1 MKKNASSKIL
11 LSLGVATLL
20 YSSAFAQEINLTES
34 SDVGNYFEEN
44 GKDINLKNP
53 DKYKGQDLNI
63 KMGVWDLP
71 NDDYDSADYRLNI
84 DIGKNNT
91 LSFTHNNGQN
101 PAYVTNLN
109 ATAKEV
115 KTTDIVLQAFAP
127 SVINGDLTM
136 TSSGGEAITEDEK
149 KGSGIILYNGAVE
162 GKSANGSLTING
174 NFTADKT
181 LFATYG
187 NFVKVNGTANL
198 KNSNFGLMKRS
209 YTDLEANNV
218 VMVQAKDF
226 NENILKANNNAG
238 ALLLKFASDY
248 ISTDVQGKDPLE
260 AGTIID
266 ISDEDKYGDGEKG
279 LVDYKLSVQNCGG
292 NKCLVDYKLSVQNC
306 GGNKCLVINGGA
318 TAAAKDKL
326 VQLQVDID
334 AIDKLLKNE
343 FDFSQDEEWTKAK
356 EALEKQKTELEQLKQ
371 EAEKN
376 GGKIDDE
383 KYIDLVNKNSN
394 LNLSAND
401 KASILALRSITEQL
415 GSIGADLASREG
427 VKLALDIKKDT
438 DNTGKS
444 VSNLNSASSAVN
456 TTMNISNDV
465 SIGSRVA
472 MLNNPFGTYAS
483 KMNGLKFAAL
493 DSDMRPSYVNEYTN
507 SVWANAFGGA
517 NIIDGDSGA
526 MYGATIGVDK
536 QANDDVLW
544 GTYFTYANAKIKDN
558 NLEQKSDNFQ
568 LGMYSTINVAP
579 QWELNLKAYAQ
590 VSPTKQ
596 DNVQTDGAYNSDY
609 TSKFLGLSANA
620 GRVFDFSDN
629 TLFIK
634 PFAGVNYYFSY
645 TPSHTENGAIA
656 KDIDSMKNN
665 SVSVEVGAEFRKYMN
680 ENSYIFVTPKIEQF
694 VINSGDDYTANL
706 AVNNAFFTSIEA
718 NNKKKTYGQ
727 IIVGG
732 NVDFTNQLSMN
743 LGFGAKQILAGKVD
757 NKNETYLS
765 GQVGLK
771 YKF

>member
-20 YSSAFAQEINLTES
+20 YSGAFAAEITFN
-34 SDVGNYFEEN
+34 SDSDLNTHF
-44 GKDINLKNP
+44 DINEKDNVATFKNEN
-53 DKYKGQDLNI
+53 YKNQDLTFKINT
-63 KMGVWDLP
+63 LAF
-71 NDDYDSADYRLNI
+71 DDAPEDAKINI
-84 DIGKNNT
+84 DLGNNSLT
-91 LSFTHNNGQN
+91 LENTRNSGGE
-101 PAYVTNLN
+101 
-109 ATAKEV
+109 TAALVRNFNVDAKDF
-115 KTTDIVLQAFAP
+115 KTTDIGLSYFNAGI
-127 SVINGDLTM
+127 INANFTM
-136 TSSGGEAITEDEK
+136 V
-149 KGSGIILYNGAVE
+149 GSGEDFDLDNIDKNKASSLLIFNGSRENTNDTV
-162 GKSANGSLTING
+162 NGSLTVNG
-174 NFTADKT
+174 DFS
-181 LFATYG
+181 AT
-187 NFVKVNGTANL
+187 NSAIVSMKSDTFKVNGTATIEKSGLGFLSQSYSNL
-198 KNSNFGLMKRS
+198 DVNDFIALR
-209 YTDLEANNV
+209 
-218 VMVQAKDF
+218 AKDIKTDKL
-226 NENILKANNNAG
+226 NDETNAG
-238 ALLLKFASDY
+238 ALILKSASSYIDESLLNDDDYVASL
-248 ISTDVQGKDPLE
+248 DVT
-260 AGTIID
+260 A
-266 ISDEDKYGDGEKG
+266 EDNKYGGVF
-279 LVDYKLSVQNCGG
+279 VDYKLSLKNCGG
-292 NKCLVDYKLSVQNC
+292 D
-306 GGNKCLVINGGA
+306 KCLVINGGA
-318 TAAAKDKL
+318 TAAAKKL
-326 VQLQVDID
+326 TNQIAVDLEAITRIID
-334 AIDKLLKNE
+334 GLDNE
-343 FDFSQDEEWTKAK
+343 QAK
-356 EALEKQKTELEQLKQ
+356 EALQEQKTELEQLKQ

-526 MYGATIGVDK
+526 MYGATVGVDK

-568 LGMYSTINVAP
+568 LGMYSTINIAP

-596 DNVQTDGAYNSDY
+596 DNVQIDGAYNSDY

-620 GRVFDFSDN
+620 GRVFDLSDN

-680 ENSYIFVTPKIEQF
+680 ENSYIFATPKIEQF

-706 AVNNAFFTSIEA
+706 AVNNAFFTSVEA

>member
-20 YSSAFAQEINLTES
+20 YSSAFAQEINLTQS

-91 LSFTHNNGQN
+91 LSFTHNNDQN
-101 PAYVTNLN
+101 PVYVTNLN

-127 SVINGDLTM
+127 SVINGNLTM
-136 TSSGGEAITEDEK
+136 TSSGAGAITEDEQ
-149 KGSGIILYNGAVE
+149 KGSGIILYNGVE

-198 KNSNFGLMKRS
+198 TNSNFGLMKRS

-238 ALLLKFASDY
+238 ALLLKFAGDY

-260 AGTIID
+260 AATIID

-279 LVDYKLSVQNCGG
+279 
-292 NKCLVDYKLSVQNC
+292 LVDYKLSVQNC

-334 AIDKLLKNE
+334 TIDKLLKNE
-343 FDFSQDEEWTKAK
+343 FDSSQGEEWEQAK
-356 EALEKQKTELEQLKQ
+356 ETLKKQQAEIQTMLE
-371 EAEKN
+371 EAKKN

-383 KYIDLVNKNSN
+383 KYIDLVNKNLN

-526 MYGATIGVDK
+526 MYGATVGVDK

-544 GTYFTYANAKIKDN
+544 GAYFTYANAKIKDN

-596 DNVQTDGAYNSDY
+596 DNVQIDGAYNSDY

-706 AVNNAFFTSIEA
+706 AVNNAFFTSVEA

>member
-20 YSSAFAQEINLTES
+20 YSGAFAQEIDLTQS
-34 SDVGNYFEEN
+34 SDIGKYFEEN

-53 DKYKGQDLNI
+53 DQYKGQDLSI

-71 NDDYDSADYRLNI
+71 NDDYDSADYRFNI

-91 LSFTHNNGQN
+91 LSFTHNNKGE

-136 TSSGGEAITEDEK
+136 TSSGAGVITEDEK
-149 KGSGIILYNGAVE
+149 KGSGIILYNGAGE
-162 GKSANGSLTING
+162 TQSANGSLTING
-174 NFTADKT
+174 NFTVDKT

-198 KNSNFGLMKRS
+198 TNSNFGLIKRS

-226 NENILKANNNAG
+226 NKDILEEKSNNNAG
-238 ALLLKFASDY
+238 ALLVKFLNDY
-248 ISTDVQGKDPLE
+248 VSTDLHGKDVIE
-260 AGTIID
+260 TGAVID
-266 ISDEDKYGDGEKG
+266 ISDEDEYGDGKKG

-292 NKCLVDYKLSVQNC
+292 NKCLVV
-306 GGNKCLVINGGA
+306 NGGA

-326 VQLQVDID
+326 TQLKVDIN

-343 FDFSQDEEWTKAK
+343 FDSSQDEEWKQAK
-356 EALEKQKTELEQLKQ
+356 EALEKQKTELEKLQQ
-371 EAEKN
+371 EAMQN

-383 KYIDLVNKNSN
+383 KYIDLVNKNLN

-544 GTYFTYANAKIKDN
+544 GAYFTYANAKIKDN

-568 LGMYSTINVAP
+568 LGMYSTINIAP
-579 QWELNLKAYAQ
+579 QWELNVKAYAQ

-634 PFAGVNYYFSY
+634 PFAGINYYFSY

-694 VINSGDDYTANL
+694 VINGGDDYTANL
-706 AVNNAFFTSIEA
+706 AVNNAFFTSVEA

-743 LGFGAKQILAGKVD
+743 LGFGAKQILAGRVD
-757 NKNETYLS
+757 SKNETYLS

>member
-20 YSSAFAQEINLTES
+20 YSSAFAQEINLTQS

-53 DKYKGQDLNI
+53 DKYKGQDLSI

-91 LSFTHNNGQN
+91 LSFTHNNDQN
-101 PAYVTNLN
+101 PVYVTNLN

-127 SVINGDLTM
+127 SVINGNLTM
-136 TSSGGEAITEDEK
+136 TSSGGGAITEDEK
-149 KGSGIILYNGAVE
+149 KGSGIILYNGNGAVE

-174 NFTADKT
+174 NFAADKT
-181 LFATYG
+181 LFAAYG

-198 KNSNFGLMKRS
+198 TNSNFGLMKRS

-218 VMVQAKDF
+218 VIVQAKDF

-238 ALLLKFASDY
+238 ALLLKFAGDY

-292 NKCLVDYKLSVQNC
+292 NKCLV
-306 GGNKCLVINGGA
+306 INGGA

-334 AIDKLLKNE
+334 TIDKLLKNE
-343 FDFSQDEEWTKAK
+343 FDSDQDEEWAKAK
-356 EALEKQKTELEQLKQ
+356 ETLKKQQAELQTMLE
-371 EAEKN
+371 EAKKN

-526 MYGATIGVDK
+526 MYGATVGVDK

-544 GTYFTYANAKIKDN
+544 GAYFTYANAKIKDN

-596 DNVQTDGAYNSDY
+596 DNVQIDGAYNSDY

-706 AVNNAFFTSIEA
+706 AVNNAFFTSVEA

>member
-20 YSSAFAQEINLTES
+20 YSSAFAQEINLTQS
-34 SDVGNYFEEN
+34 SDVGKYFEEN

-91 LSFTHNNGQN
+91 LSFTHNNDQN
-101 PAYVTNLN
+101 PVYVTNLN

-115 KTTDIVLQAFAP
+115 KTTDIVLQASAP
-127 SVINGDLTM
+127 SVINGNLTM
-136 TSSGGEAITEDEK
+136 TSSGAGTITEDEK
-149 KGSGIILYNGAVE
+149 KGSGIILYNGNGAVE

-181 LFATYG
+181 LFAAYG

-198 KNSNFGLMKRS
+198 TNSNFGLMKRS

-218 VMVQAKDF
+218 VIVQAKDF

-238 ALLLKFASDY
+238 ALLLKFAGDY

-292 NKCLVDYKLSVQNC
+292 NKCLV
-306 GGNKCLVINGGA
+306 INGGA

-334 AIDKLLKNE
+334 TIDKLLKNE
-343 FDFSQDEEWTKAK
+343 FDSSQGEEWEQAK
-356 EALEKQKTELEQLKQ
+356 ETLKKQQAEIQTMLE
-371 EAEKN
+371 EAKKN

-526 MYGATIGVDK
+526 MYGATVGVDK

-568 LGMYSTINVAP
+568 LGMYSTINIAP

-596 DNVQTDGAYNSDY
+596 DNVQIDGAYNSDY

-620 GRVFDFSDN
+620 GRVFDLSDN

-706 AVNNAFFTSIEA
+706 AVNNAFFTSVEA

>member
-20 YSSAFAQEINLTES
+20 YSSAFAQEINLTQS

-91 LSFTHNNGQN
+91 LSFTHNNDQN
-101 PAYVTNLN
+101 PVYVTNLN

-115 KTTDIVLQAFAP
+115 KTTDIVLQASAP
-127 SVINGDLTM
+127 SVINGNLTM
-136 TSSGGEAITEDEK
+136 TSSGGGAITEDEK
-149 KGSGIILYNGAVE
+149 KGSGIILYNGNGAVE

-174 NFTADKT
+174 NFAADKT
-181 LFATYG
+181 LFAAYG

-198 KNSNFGLMKRS
+198 TNSNFGLMKRS

-218 VMVQAKDF
+218 VIVQAKDF

-238 ALLLKFASDY
+238 ALLLKFAGDY

-260 AGTIID
+260 AVTIID

-279 LVDYKLSVQNCGG
+279 
-292 NKCLVDYKLSVQNC
+292 LVDYKLSVQNC

-334 AIDKLLKNE
+334 TIDKLLKNE
-343 FDFSQDEEWTKAK
+343 FDSSQGEEWEQAK
-356 EALEKQKTELEQLKQ
+356 EALKKQQAEIQTMLE
-371 EAEKN
+371 EAKKN

-383 KYIDLVNKNSN
+383 KYIDLVNKNLN

-526 MYGATIGVDK
+526 MYGATVGVDK

-544 GTYFTYANAKIKDN
+544 GAYFTYANAKIKDN

-596 DNVQTDGAYNSDY
+596 DNVQIDGAYNSDY

-706 AVNNAFFTSIEA
+706 AVNNAFFTSVEA

>member
-20 YSSAFAQEINLTES
+20 YSGAFAAEITFN
-34 SDVGNYFEEN
+34 SDSDLNTHF
-44 GKDINLKNP
+44 DINEKDNVATFKNEN
-53 DKYKGQDLNI
+53 YKNQDLTFKINT
-63 KMGVWDLP
+63 LAF
-71 NDDYDSADYRLNI
+71 DDAPEDAKINI
-84 DIGKNNT
+84 DLGNNSLT
-91 LSFTHNNGQN
+91 LENTRNSSGE
-101 PAYVTNLN
+101 
-109 ATAKEV
+109 TAALVRNFNVDAKDF
-115 KTTDIVLQAFAP
+115 KTTDIGLSYFNAGI
-127 SVINGDLTM
+127 INANFTMVGGEDFDLDNIDKNK
-136 TSSGGEAITEDEK
+136 TSSLLIFN
-149 KGSGIILYNGAVE
+149 GSRENTNDTV
-162 GKSANGSLTING
+162 NGSLTVNG
-174 NFTADKT
+174 DFS
-181 LFATYG
+181 AT
-187 NFVKVNGTANL
+187 NSAIVSMKSDTFKVNGTATLKEADLGFLSQSYSNL
-198 KNSNFGLMKRS
+198 DVNDFIALR
-209 YTDLEANNV
+209 
-218 VMVQAKDF
+218 AKDIKTDKL
-226 NENILKANNNAG
+226 NDETNAG
-238 ALLLKFASDY
+238 ALILKSASSYIDESLLNGDDSIASL
-248 ISTDVQGKDPLE
+248 DVT
-260 AGTIID
+260 A
-266 ISDEDKYGDGEKG
+266 EDNKYGGVF
-279 LVDYKLSVQNCGG
+279 VDYKLSLKNCGG
-292 NKCLVDYKLSVQNC
+292 D
-306 GGNKCLVINGGA
+306 KCLVINGGA
-318 TAAAKDKL
+318 TAAAKKL
-326 VQLQVDID
+326 TNQIAVDLEAITRIID
-334 AIDKLLKNE
+334 GLDNE
-343 FDFSQDEEWTKAK
+343 QAK
-356 EALEKQKTELEQLKQ
+356 EALEKQKTELEQLKKEAQ
-371 EAEKN
+371 EN

-383 KYIDLVNKNSN
+383 KYVDLVNKNSN

-427 VKLALDIKKDT
+427 VKLALQIKKDT

-526 MYGATIGVDK
+526 MHGATIGVDK

-544 GTYFTYANAKIKDN
+544 GAYFTYANAKIKDN

-596 DNVQTDGAYNSDY
+596 DNVQIDGAYNSDY

-665 SVSVEVGAEFRKYMN
+665 SVSIEVGAEFRKYMN

-706 AVNNAFFTSIEA
+706 AVNNAFFTSVEA

>member
-20 YSSAFAQEINLTES
+20 YSGAFAAEITFN
-34 SDVGNYFEEN
+34 SDSDLNTHF
-44 GKDINLKNP
+44 DINEKDNVATFKNEN
-53 DKYKGQDLNI
+53 YKNQDLTFKINTLAFEDAHEDAKI
-63 KMGVWDLP
+63 
-71 NDDYDSADYRLNI
+71 NI
-84 DIGKNNT
+84 DLGNNSLT
-91 LSFTHNNGQN
+91 LENTRNSGGE
-101 PAYVTNLN
+101 
-109 ATAKEV
+109 TAALVRNFNVDAKDF
-115 KTTDIVLQAFAP
+115 KTTDIGLSYFNAGI
-127 SVINGDLTM
+127 INANFTM
-136 TSSGGEAITEDEK
+136 V
-149 KGSGIILYNGAVE
+149 GSGEDFDLDNIDKNKASSLLIFNGSRENTNDTV
-162 GKSANGSLTING
+162 NGSLTVNG
-174 NFTADKT
+174 DFS
-181 LFATYG
+181 AT
-187 NFVKVNGTANL
+187 NSAIASMKSDTFKVNGTATIEKSGLGFLSQSYSNL
-198 KNSNFGLMKRS
+198 
-209 YTDLEANNV
+209 DANDFIV
-218 VMVQAKDF
+218 LRAKDIKTDKL
-226 NENILKANNNAG
+226 NDETNAG
-238 ALLLKFASDY
+238 ALILKSASSYIDESLLNDDDYVASL
-248 ISTDVQGKDPLE
+248 DVT
-260 AGTIID
+260 A
-266 ISDEDKYGDGEKG
+266 EDNKYGGVF
-279 LVDYKLSVQNCGG
+279 VDYKLSLKNCGG
-292 NKCLVDYKLSVQNC
+292 D
-306 GGNKCLVINGGA
+306 KCLVINGGA
-318 TAAAKDKL
+318 TAAAKKL
-326 VQLQVDID
+326 TNQIAVDLEAITRIID
-334 AIDKLLKNE
+334 DLDNE
-343 FDFSQDEEWTKAK
+343 QAK
-356 EALEKQKTELEQLKQ
+356 ETLKKQQAELQTMLE
-371 EAEKN
+371 EAKKN

-383 KYIDLVNKNSN
+383 KYIDLVNKNLN

-444 VSNLNSASSAVN
+444 VSNLNSASSVVN

-526 MYGATIGVDK
+526 MYGATVGVDK

-568 LGMYSTINVAP
+568 LGMYSTINIAP

-596 DNVQTDGAYNSDY
+596 DNVQIDGAYNSDY

-656 KDIDSMKNN
+656 KDIDSIKNN

-706 AVNNAFFTSIEA
+706 AVNNAFFTSVEA

>member
-20 YSSAFAQEINLTES
+20 YSSAFAQEINLTQS

-91 LSFTHNNGQN
+91 LSFTHNNDQN
-101 PAYVTNLN
+101 PVYVTNLN

-127 SVINGDLTM
+127 SVINGNLTM
-136 TSSGGEAITEDEK
+136 TSSGGGAITEDEK
-149 KGSGIILYNGAVE
+149 KGSGIILYNGNGAVE

-174 NFTADKT
+174 NFAADKT
-181 LFATYG
+181 LFAAYG

-198 KNSNFGLMKRS
+198 TNSNFGLMKRS

-218 VMVQAKDF
+218 VIVQAKDF

-238 ALLLKFASDY
+238 ALLLKFAGDY

-292 NKCLVDYKLSVQNC
+292 NKCLV
-306 GGNKCLVINGGA
+306 INGGA

-326 VQLQVDID
+326 TQLQVDID
-334 AIDKLLKNE
+334 TIDKLLKNE
-343 FDFSQDEEWTKAK
+343 FDSSQGEEWEQAK
-356 EALEKQKTELEQLKQ
+356 ETLKKQQAEIQTMLE
-371 EAEKN
+371 EAKKN

-383 KYIDLVNKNSN
+383 KYIDLVNKNLN

-526 MYGATIGVDK
+526 MYGATVGVDK

-544 GTYFTYANAKIKDN
+544 GAYFTYANAKIKDN

-568 LGMYSTINVAP
+568 LGMYSTINIAP

-596 DNVQTDGAYNSDY
+596 DNVQIDGAYNSDY

-706 AVNNAFFTSIEA
+706 AVNNAFFTSVEA

>member
-20 YSSAFAQEINLTES
+20 YSSAFAQEINLTQS

-91 LSFTHNNGQN
+91 LSFTHNNDQN
-101 PAYVTNLN
+101 PVYVTNLN

-115 KTTDIVLQAFAP
+115 KTTDIVLQASAP
-127 SVINGDLTM
+127 SVINGNLTM
-136 TSSGGEAITEDEK
+136 TSSGGGAITEDEK
-149 KGSGIILYNGAVE
+149 KGSGIILYNGNGAVE

-174 NFTADKT
+174 NFAADKT
-181 LFATYG
+181 LFAAYG

-198 KNSNFGLMKRS
+198 TNSNFGLMKRS

-218 VMVQAKDF
+218 VIVQAKDF

-238 ALLLKFASDY
+238 ALLLKFAGDY

-292 NKCLVDYKLSVQNC
+292 NKCLV
-306 GGNKCLVINGGA
+306 INGGA

-334 AIDKLLKNE
+334 TIDKLLKNE
-343 FDFSQDEEWTKAK
+343 FDSNQGEEWEQAK
-356 EALEKQKTELEQLKQ
+356 ETLKKQQAKIQTMLE
-371 EAEKN
+371 EAKKN

-383 KYIDLVNKNSN
+383 KYIDLVNKNLN

-526 MYGATIGVDK
+526 MYGATVGVDK

-544 GTYFTYANAKIKDN
+544 GAYFTYANAKIKDN

-596 DNVQTDGAYNSDY
+596 DNVQIDGAYNSDY

-706 AVNNAFFTSIEA
+706 AVNNAFFTSVEA

>member
-20 YSSAFAQEINLTES
+20 YSSAFAQEINLTQS

-71 NDDYDSADYRLNI
+71 DDYDSDDYRLNI

-101 PAYVTNLN
+101 PVYVTNLN

-127 SVINGDLTM
+127 SVINGNLTM
-136 TSSGGEAITEDEK
+136 TSSGAETITEDEK
-149 KGSGIILYNGAVE
+149 KGSGIILYNGNGAVE

-181 LFATYG
+181 LFAAYG

-198 KNSNFGLMKRS
+198 TNSNFGLMKHS

-218 VMVQAKDF
+218 VIVQAKDF

-238 ALLLKFASDY
+238 ALLLKFAGDY

-260 AGTIID
+260 AATIID

-292 NKCLVDYKLSVQNC
+292 NKCLV
-306 GGNKCLVINGGA
+306 INGGA
-318 TAAAKDKL
+318 TAAAKNKL

-334 AIDKLLKNE
+334 AIDKLLKSE
-343 FDFSQDEEWTKAK
+343 FDSSQDEEWKQAK
-356 EALEKQKTELEQLKQ
+356 EALEKQKTEIQTMLE

-383 KYIDLVNKNSN
+383 KYIDLVNKNLN

-526 MYGATIGVDK
+526 MYGATVGVDK

-544 GTYFTYANAKIKDN
+544 GAYFTYANAKIKDN

-596 DNVQTDGAYNSDY
+596 DNVQIDGAYNSDY

-706 AVNNAFFTSIEA
+706 AVNNAFFTSVEA

>member
-20 YSSAFAQEINLTES
+20 YSSAFAQEINLTQS

-84 DIGKNNT
+84 DIGKDNT

-101 PAYVTNLN
+101 PVYVTNLN

-115 KTTDIVLQAFAP
+115 KTTDIVLQASAP
-127 SVINGDLTM
+127 SVINGNLTM
-136 TSSGGEAITEDEK
+136 TSSGGGAITEDEK
-149 KGSGIILYNGAVE
+149 KGSGIILYNGNGAVE

-181 LFATYG
+181 LFAAYG

-198 KNSNFGLMKRS
+198 TNSNFGLMKRS

-218 VMVQAKDF
+218 VIVQAKDF

-238 ALLLKFASDY
+238 ALLLKFAGDY

-260 AGTIID
+260 AITIID

-292 NKCLVDYKLSVQNC
+292 NKCLVV
-306 GGNKCLVINGGA
+306 NGGA

-334 AIDKLLKNE
+334 TIDKLLKNE
-343 FDFSQDEEWTKAK
+343 FDSNQGEEWEQAK
-356 EALEKQKTELEQLKQ
+356 ETLKKQQAELQTMLE
-371 EAEKN
+371 EAKKN

-383 KYIDLVNKNSN
+383 KYIDLVNKNLN

-526 MYGATIGVDK
+526 MYGATVGVDK

-544 GTYFTYANAKIKDN
+544 GAYFTYANAKIKDN

-596 DNVQTDGAYNSDY
+596 DNVQIDGAYNSDY

-706 AVNNAFFTSIEA
+706 AVNNAFFTSVEA

>member
-20 YSSAFAQEINLTES
+20 YSSAFAQEINLTQS
-34 SDVGNYFEEN
+34 SDIGNYFEEN

-101 PAYVTNLN
+101 PVYVTNLN

-115 KTTDIVLQAFAP
+115 KTTDIVLQASAP
-127 SVINGDLTM
+127 SVINGNLTM
-136 TSSGGEAITEDEK
+136 TSSGAETITEDEK
-149 KGSGIILYNGAVE
+149 KGSGIILYNGNGAVE

-181 LFATYG
+181 LFAAYG

-198 KNSNFGLMKRS
+198 TNSNFGLMKRS

-218 VMVQAKDF
+218 VIVQAKDF

-238 ALLLKFASDY
+238 ALLLKFAGDY

-260 AGTIID
+260 AVTIID

-279 LVDYKLSVQNCGG
+279 
-292 NKCLVDYKLSVQNC
+292 LVDYKLSVQNC

-334 AIDKLLKNE
+334 TIDKLLKNE
-343 FDFSQDEEWTKAK
+343 FDSSQGEEWEQAK
-356 EALEKQKTELEQLKQ
+356 ETLKKQQAEIQTMLE
-371 EAEKN
+371 EAKKN

-383 KYIDLVNKNSN
+383 KYIDLVNKNLN

-526 MYGATIGVDK
+526 MYGATVGVDK

-544 GTYFTYANAKIKDN
+544 GAYFTYANAKIKDN

-596 DNVQTDGAYNSDY
+596 DNVQIDGAYNSDY

-706 AVNNAFFTSIEA
+706 AVNNAFFTSVEA

>member
-20 YSSAFAQEINLTES
+20 YSGAFAQEIDLTQS
-34 SDVGNYFEEN
+34 SDIGKYFKEN

-53 DKYKGQDLNI
+53 DGYKGKDLSI
-63 KMGVWDLP
+63 KMGIGDLP
-71 NDDYDSADYRLNI
+71 SDGYDSADYQLNI

-91 LSFTHNNGQN
+91 LSFTHNNNQE

-136 TSSGGEAITEDEK
+136 TSSGAGAITEDEK
-149 KGSGIILYNGAVE
+149 KGSGIILYNGAGE
-162 GKSANGSLTING
+162 TQSANGSLTING

-198 KNSNFGLMKRS
+198 TNSNFGLIKRS

-226 NENILKANNNAG
+226 NKDILEEKSNNNAG
-238 ALLLKFASDY
+238 ALLVKFLNDY
-248 ISTDVQGKDPLE
+248 VSTDLHGKDVIE
-260 AGTIID
+260 TGAVID
-266 ISDEDKYGDGEKG
+266 ISDEDEYGDGKKG

-292 NKCLVDYKLSVQNC
+292 NKCLVV
-306 GGNKCLVINGGA
+306 NGGA

-326 VQLQVDID
+326 TQLKVDIN
-334 AIDKLLKNE
+334 AIDKLLKND
-343 FDFSQDEEWTKAK
+343 FDSDQDEEWAKVK
-356 EALEKQKTELEQLKQ
+356 EALQEQKTELEKLQQ
-371 EAEKN
+371 EAMQN

-383 KYIDLVNKNSN
+383 KYIDLVNKNLN

-536 QANDDVLW
+536 QANDNVLW
-544 GTYFTYANAKIKDN
+544 GAYFTYANAKIKDN

-568 LGMYSTINVAP
+568 LGMYSTINIAP

>member
-20 YSSAFAQEINLTES
+20 YSSAFAQEQNINLTES
-34 SDVGNYFEEN
+34 SDVGKYFEEN

-53 DKYKGQDLNI
+53 DDYKGQDLSI
-63 KMGVWDLP
+63 TMGVWDLP
-71 NDDYDSADYRLNI
+71 NDDYDNADYRLNI

-91 LSFTHNNGQN
+91 LSFTHNNGEN

-109 ATAKEV
+109 ATAQEV

-136 TSSGGEAITEDEK
+136 TGSGKEAITEDEE
-149 KGSGIILYNGAVE
+149 KGSGIILYNGTVE

-198 KNSNFGLMKRS
+198 TNSNFGLIKRS

-226 NENILKANNNAG
+226 NQNILKANNNAG
-238 ALLLKFASDY
+238 ALLVKFLNDY
-248 ISTDVQGKDPLE
+248 VSTNVQGKDPLE
-260 AGTIID
+260 AGTVLD
-266 ISDEDKYGDGEKG
+266 ITDDKY
-279 LVDYKLSVQNCGG
+279 SGG
-292 NKCLVDYKLSVQNC
+292 LVDYKLSVQNC

-318 TAAAKDKL
+318 TAAAKNLTNQIAVDLEAITRIIDGLDNEQAKKA
-326 VQLQVDID
+326 LQ
-334 AIDKLLKNE
+334 E
-343 FDFSQDEEWTKAK
+343 
-356 EALEKQKTELEQLKQ
+356 QKTELEKLQQ
-371 EAEKN
+371 EAMQN

-401 KASILALRSITEQL
+401 KASILVLRSITEQL

-427 VKLALDIKKDT
+427 VKLALQIKKDT

-444 VSNLNSASSAVN
+444 VSNFNSASSAVN

-526 MYGATIGVDK
+526 MYGATVGVDK
-536 QANDDVLW
+536 QANDNVLW
-544 GTYFTYANAKIKDN
+544 GAYFTYANAKIKDN

-568 LGMYSTINVAP
+568 LGMYSTINIAP

-596 DNVQTDGAYNSDY
+596 DNVQVDGAYNSDY

-706 AVNNAFFTSIEA
+706 AVNNAFFTSVEA

>member
-20 YSSAFAQEINLTES
+20 YSGAFAAEITFN
-34 SDVGNYFEEN
+34 SDSDLNTHF
-44 GKDINLKNP
+44 DINEKDNVATFKNEN
-53 DKYKGQDLNI
+53 YKNQDLTFKINT
-63 KMGVWDLP
+63 LAF
-71 NDDYDSADYRLNI
+71 DDDEDAKINI
-84 DIGKNNT
+84 DLGNNSLT
-91 LSFTHNNGQN
+91 LENTRNSGGE
-101 PAYVTNLN
+101 
-109 ATAKEV
+109 TAALVRNFNVDAKDF
-115 KTTDIVLQAFAP
+115 KTTDIGLSYFNAGI
-127 SVINGDLTM
+127 INANFTM
-136 TSSGGEAITEDEK
+136 V
-149 KGSGIILYNGAVE
+149 GSGEDFDLDNIDKNKASSLLIFNGSRENTNDTV
-162 GKSANGSLTING
+162 NGSLTVNG
-174 NFTADKT
+174 DFS
-181 LFATYG
+181 AT
-187 NFVKVNGTANL
+187 NSAIVSMKSDTFKVNGTATLKEAGLGFLSQSYSNL
-198 KNSNFGLMKRS
+198 DVNDFIALR
-209 YTDLEANNV
+209 
-218 VMVQAKDF
+218 AKDIKTDKL
-226 NENILKANNNAG
+226 NDETNAG
-238 ALLLKFASDY
+238 ALIFKSASSYIDESLLNGDDYVASL
-248 ISTDVQGKDPLE
+248 DVT
-260 AGTIID
+260 A
-266 ISDEDKYGDGEKG
+266 EDNKYGGVF
-279 LVDYKLSVQNCGG
+279 VDYKLSLKNCGG
-292 NKCLVDYKLSVQNC
+292 D
-306 GGNKCLVINGGA
+306 KCLVINGGA
-318 TAAAKDKL
+318 TAAAKKL
-326 VQLQVDID
+326 TNQIAVDLEAITRIID
-334 AIDKLLKNE
+334 DLDNE
-343 FDFSQDEEWTKAK
+343 QAK
-356 EALEKQKTELEQLKQ
+356 EALQEQKTKLEQLKQ

-383 KYIDLVNKNSN
+383 KYIDLVNKNLN

-526 MYGATIGVDK
+526 MYGATVGVDK

-544 GTYFTYANAKIKDN
+544 GAYFTYANAKIKDN

-706 AVNNAFFTSIEA
+706 AVNNAFFTSVEA

>member
-20 YSSAFAQEINLTES
+20 YSSAFAAEITFN
-34 SDVGNYFEEN
+34 SDSDLNTHF
-44 GKDINLKNP
+44 DINEKDNVTTFKNEN
-53 DKYKGQDLNI
+53 YKNQDLTFKINT
-63 KMGVWDLP
+63 LAF
-71 NDDYDSADYRLNI
+71 DDAPEDAKINI
-84 DIGKNNT
+84 DLGNNSLTLENTRNSGGK
-91 LSFTHNNGQN
+91 
-101 PAYVTNLN
+101 
-109 ATAKEV
+109 TAALVRNFNVDAKDF
-115 KTTDIVLQAFAP
+115 KTTDIGLSYFNA
-127 SVINGDLTM
+127 
-136 TSSGGEAITEDEK
+136 
-149 KGSGIILYNGAVE
+149 GIINANFTMVGSDEDFDLDNIDKNKASSLLIFNGSRENTNDTV
-162 GKSANGSLTING
+162 NGSLTVNG
-174 NFTADKT
+174 DFS
-181 LFATYG
+181 AT
-187 NFVKVNGTANL
+187 NSAIVSMKSDTFKVNGTATIEKSGLGFLSQSYSNL
-198 KNSNFGLMKRS
+198 DVNDFIALR
-209 YTDLEANNV
+209 
-218 VMVQAKDF
+218 AKDIKTDKL
-226 NENILKANNNAG
+226 NDETNAG
-238 ALLLKFASDY
+238 ALILKTASSYINENLLNGDDSIAY
-248 ISTDVQGKDPLE
+248 LDV
-260 AGTIID
+260 T
-266 ISDEDKYGDGEKG
+266 DEDNKYGGVF
-279 LVDYKLSVQNCGG
+279 VDYKLSLKNCGG
-292 NKCLVDYKLSVQNC
+292 D
-306 GGNKCLVINGGA
+306 KCLVINGGA
-318 TAAAKDKL
+318 TAAAKKL
-326 VQLQVDID
+326 TNQIAVDLEAITRIID
-334 AIDKLLKNE
+334 DLDNE
-343 FDFSQDEEWTKAK
+343 QAK
-356 EALEKQKTELEQLKQ
+356 EALEKQKTELQTMLE
-371 EAEKN
+371 EAKKN

-383 KYIDLVNKNSN
+383 KYIDLVNKNLN

-526 MYGATIGVDK
+526 MYGATVGVDK

-568 LGMYSTINVAP
+568 LGMYSTINIAP

-596 DNVQTDGAYNSDY
+596 DNVQIDGAYNSDY

-620 GRVFDFSDN
+620 GRVFDLSDN

-706 AVNNAFFTSIEA
+706 AVNNAFFTSVEA

>member
-20 YSSAFAQEINLTES
+20 YSSAFAQEINLTQS

-44 GKDINLKNP
+44 GNDINLKNP

-101 PAYVTNLN
+101 PVYVTNLN

-115 KTTDIVLQAFAP
+115 KTTDIVLQASAP
-127 SVINGDLTM
+127 SVINGNLTM
-136 TSSGGEAITEDEK
+136 TSSGAGTITEDEK
-149 KGSGIILYNGAVE
+149 KGSGIILYNGNGAVE

-181 LFATYG
+181 LFAAYG

-198 KNSNFGLMKRS
+198 TNSNFGLMKRS

-218 VMVQAKDF
+218 VIVQAKDF

-238 ALLLKFASDY
+238 ALLLKFAGDY

-260 AGTIID
+260 AVTIID

-292 NKCLVDYKLSVQNC
+292 NKCLV
-306 GGNKCLVINGGA
+306 INGGA
-318 TAAAKDKL
+318 AAAAKDKL

-334 AIDKLLKNE
+334 TIDKLLKNE
-343 FDFSQDEEWTKAK
+343 FDSSQGEEWEQAK
-356 EALEKQKTELEQLKQ
+356 ETLKKQQAEIQTMLE
-371 EAEKN
+371 EAKKN

-526 MYGATIGVDK
+526 MYGATVGVDK

-544 GTYFTYANAKIKDN
+544 GAYFTYANAKIKDN

-568 LGMYSTINVAP
+568 LGMYSTINIAP

-596 DNVQTDGAYNSDY
+596 DNVQIDGAYNSDY

-706 AVNNAFFTSIEA
+706 AVNNAFFTSVEA

>member
-20 YSSAFAQEINLTES
+20 YSSAFAQEINLTQS

-101 PAYVTNLN
+101 PVYVTNLN

-115 KTTDIVLQAFAP
+115 KTTDIVLQASAP
-127 SVINGDLTM
+127 SVINGNLTM
-136 TSSGGEAITEDEK
+136 TSSGGGAITEDEK
-149 KGSGIILYNGAVE
+149 KGSGIILYNGNGAVE

-181 LFATYG
+181 LFAAYG

-198 KNSNFGLMKRS
+198 TNSNFGLMKRS

-226 NENILKANNNAG
+226 NEDILKANNNAG
-238 ALLLKFASDY
+238 ALLLKFAGDY

-292 NKCLVDYKLSVQNC
+292 NKCLV
-306 GGNKCLVINGGA
+306 INGGA

-334 AIDKLLKNE
+334 TIDKLLKNE
-343 FDFSQDEEWTKAK
+343 FDSSQGEEWEQAK
-356 EALEKQKTELEQLKQ
+356 ETLKKQQAEIQTMLE
-371 EAEKN
+371 EAKKN

-383 KYIDLVNKNSN
+383 KYIDLVNKNLN

-526 MYGATIGVDK
+526 MYGATVGVDK

-544 GTYFTYANAKIKDN
+544 GAYFTYANAKIKDN

-596 DNVQTDGAYNSDY
+596 DNVQIDGAYNSDY

-706 AVNNAFFTSIEA
+706 AVNNAFFTSVEA

>member
-20 YSSAFAQEINLTES
+20 YSGAFAAEITFN
-34 SDVGNYFEEN
+34 SDSDLNTHF
-44 GKDINLKNP
+44 DINEKDNVATFKNEN
-53 DKYKGQDLNI
+53 YKNQDLTFKINTLAFEDAHEDAKI
-63 KMGVWDLP
+63 
-71 NDDYDSADYRLNI
+71 NI
-84 DIGKNNT
+84 DLGNNSLT
-91 LSFTHNNGQN
+91 LENTRNSGGE
-101 PAYVTNLN
+101 
-109 ATAKEV
+109 TAALVRNFNVDAKDF
-115 KTTDIVLQAFAP
+115 KTTDIGLSYFNAGI
-127 SVINGDLTM
+127 INANFTM
-136 TSSGGEAITEDEK
+136 V
-149 KGSGIILYNGAVE
+149 GSGEDFDLDNIDKNKASSLLIFNGSRENTNDTV
-162 GKSANGSLTING
+162 NGSLTVNG
-174 NFTADKT
+174 DFS
-181 LFATYG
+181 AT
-187 NFVKVNGTANL
+187 NSAIASMKSDTFKVNGTATIEKSGLGFLSQSYSNL
-198 KNSNFGLMKRS
+198 
-209 YTDLEANNV
+209 DANDFIV
-218 VMVQAKDF
+218 LRAKDIKTDKL
-226 NENILKANNNAG
+226 NDETNAG
-238 ALLLKFASDY
+238 ALILKSASSYIDESLLNDDDYVASL
-248 ISTDVQGKDPLE
+248 DVT
-260 AGTIID
+260 A
-266 ISDEDKYGDGEKG
+266 EDNKYGGVF
-279 LVDYKLSVQNCGG
+279 VDYKLSLKNCGG
-292 NKCLVDYKLSVQNC
+292 D
-306 GGNKCLVINGGA
+306 KCLVINGGA
-318 TAAAKDKL
+318 TAAAKKL
-326 VQLQVDID
+326 TNQIAVDLEAITRIID
-334 AIDKLLKNE
+334 DLDNE
-343 FDFSQDEEWTKAK
+343 QAK
-356 EALEKQKTELEQLKQ
+356 ETLKKQQAELQTMLE
-371 EAEKN
+371 EAKKN

-383 KYIDLVNKNSN
+383 KYIDLVNKNLN

-526 MYGATIGVDK
+526 MYGATVGVDK

-544 GTYFTYANAKIKDN
+544 GAYFTYANAKIKDN

-596 DNVQTDGAYNSDY
+596 DNVQIDGAYNSDY

-634 PFAGVNYYFSY
+634 PFVGVNYYFSY

>member
-20 YSSAFAQEINLTES
+20 YSSAFAQEINLTQS
-34 SDVGNYFEEN
+34 SDIGNYFEEN

-71 NDDYDSADYRLNI
+71 DDYDSDDYRLNI

-91 LSFTHNNGQN
+91 LSFTHNNDQN
-101 PAYVTNLN
+101 PVYVTNLN

-127 SVINGDLTM
+127 SVINGNLTM
-136 TSSGGEAITEDEK
+136 TSSGAETITEDEK
-149 KGSGIILYNGAVE
+149 KGSGIILYNGNGAVE

-181 LFATYG
+181 LFAAYG

-198 KNSNFGLMKRS
+198 TNSNFGLMKHS

-218 VMVQAKDF
+218 VIVQAKDF

-238 ALLLKFASDY
+238 ALLLKFAGDY

-260 AGTIID
+260 AATIID

-279 LVDYKLSVQNCGG
+279 
-292 NKCLVDYKLSVQNC
+292 LVDYKLSVQNC

-334 AIDKLLKNE
+334 TIDKLLKNE
-343 FDFSQDEEWTKAK
+343 FDSSQGEEWEQAK
-356 EALEKQKTELEQLKQ
+356 ETLKKQQAEIQTMLE
-371 EAEKN
+371 EAKKN

-383 KYIDLVNKNSN
+383 KYIDLVNKNLN

-526 MYGATIGVDK
+526 MYGATVGVDK

-544 GTYFTYANAKIKDN
+544 GAYFTYANAKIKDN

-596 DNVQTDGAYNSDY
+596 DNVQIDGAYNSDY

-706 AVNNAFFTSIEA
+706 AVNNAFFTSVEA

>member
-20 YSSAFAQEINLTES
+20 YSSAFAQEINLTQS

-44 GKDINLKNP
+44 GNDINLKNP
-53 DKYKGQDLNI
+53 DKYKGQDLSI

-101 PAYVTNLN
+101 PVYVTNLN

-115 KTTDIVLQAFAP
+115 KTTDIVLQASAP
-127 SVINGDLTM
+127 SVINGNLTM
-136 TSSGGEAITEDEK
+136 TSSGAGTITEDEK

-181 LFATYG
+181 LFAAYG

-198 KNSNFGLMKRS
+198 TNSNFGLMKRS

-218 VMVQAKDF
+218 VIVQAKDF

-238 ALLLKFASDY
+238 ALLLKFAGDY

-260 AGTIID
+260 AVTIID

-279 LVDYKLSVQNCGG
+279 
-292 NKCLVDYKLSVQNC
+292 LVDYKLSVQNC

-343 FDFSQDEEWTKAK
+343 FDSSQGEEWEQAK
-356 EALEKQKTELEQLKQ
+356 ETLKKQQAELQTMLE
-371 EAEKN
+371 EAKKN

-383 KYIDLVNKNSN
+383 KYIDLVNKNLN

-526 MYGATIGVDK
+526 MYGATVGVDK

-544 GTYFTYANAKIKDN
+544 GAYFTYANAKIKDN

-596 DNVQTDGAYNSDY
+596 DNVQIDGAYNSDY

-706 AVNNAFFTSIEA
+706 AVNNAFFTSVEA

>member
-20 YSSAFAQEINLTES
+20 YSSAFAQEINLTQS

-91 LSFTHNNGQN
+91 LSFTHNNDQN
-101 PAYVTNLN
+101 PVYVTNLN

-115 KTTDIVLQAFAP
+115 KTTDIVLQASAP
-127 SVINGDLTM
+127 SVINGNLTM
-136 TSSGGEAITEDEK
+136 TSSGAGAITEDEK
-149 KGSGIILYNGAVE
+149 KGSGIILYNGNGAVE

-181 LFATYG
+181 LFAAYG

-198 KNSNFGLMKRS
+198 TNSNFGLMKRS

-218 VMVQAKDF
+218 VIVQAKDF

-238 ALLLKFASDY
+238 ALLLKFAGDY

-292 NKCLVDYKLSVQNC
+292 NKCLV
-306 GGNKCLVINGGA
+306 INGGA

-334 AIDKLLKNE
+334 TIDKLLKNE
-343 FDFSQDEEWTKAK
+343 FDSSQGEEWEQAK
-356 EALEKQKTELEQLKQ
+356 ETLKKQQAEIQTMLE
-371 EAEKN
+371 EAKKN

-383 KYIDLVNKNSN
+383 KYIDLVNKNLN

-526 MYGATIGVDK
+526 MYGATVGVDK

-544 GTYFTYANAKIKDN
+544 GAYFTYANAKIKDN

-596 DNVQTDGAYNSDY
+596 DNVQIDGAYNSDY

-656 KDIDSMKNN
+656 KDIDSIKNN

-706 AVNNAFFTSIEA
+706 AVNNAFFTSVEA

>member
-20 YSSAFAQEINLTES
+20 YSGAFAAEITFN
-34 SDVGNYFEEN
+34 SDSDLNTHF
-44 GKDINLKNP
+44 DINEKDNVATFKNEN
-53 DKYKGQDLNI
+53 YKNQDLTFKINTLAF
-63 KMGVWDLP
+63 DTLAF
-71 NDDYDSADYRLNI
+71 DDAPEDAKINI
-84 DIGKNNT
+84 DLGNNSLT
-91 LSFTHNNGQN
+91 LENTRNSGGE
-101 PAYVTNLN
+101 
-109 ATAKEV
+109 TAALVRNFNVDAKDF
-115 KTTDIVLQAFAP
+115 KTTDIGLSYFNAGI
-127 SVINGDLTM
+127 INANFTM
-136 TSSGGEAITEDEK
+136 V
-149 KGSGIILYNGAVE
+149 GSGEDFDLDNIDKNKASSLLIFNGSKENTNDTV
-162 GKSANGSLTING
+162 NGSLTVNG
-174 NFTADKT
+174 DFS
-181 LFATYG
+181 AT
-187 NFVKVNGTANL
+187 NSAIVSMKSDTFKVNGTATIEKSGLGFLSQSYSNL
-198 KNSNFGLMKRS
+198 DVNDFIALR
-209 YTDLEANNV
+209 
-218 VMVQAKDF
+218 AKDIKTDKL
-226 NENILKANNNAG
+226 NDETNAG
-238 ALLLKFASDY
+238 ALILKSASSYIDESLLNDDGYVASL
-248 ISTDVQGKDPLE
+248 DVT
-260 AGTIID
+260 A
-266 ISDEDKYGDGEKG
+266 EDNKYGGVF
-279 LVDYKLSVQNCGG
+279 VDYKLSLKNCGG
-292 NKCLVDYKLSVQNC
+292 D
-306 GGNKCLVINGGA
+306 KCLVINGGA
-318 TAAAKDKL
+318 TAAAKKL
-326 VQLQVDID
+326 TNQIAVDLEAITRIID
-334 AIDKLLKNE
+334 GLDNE
-343 FDFSQDEEWTKAK
+343 QAK
-356 EALEKQKTELEQLKQ
+356 EALQEQKTELEQLKQ

-383 KYIDLVNKNSN
+383 KYIDLVNKNLN

-526 MYGATIGVDK
+526 MYGATVGVDK

-706 AVNNAFFTSIEA
+706 AVNNAFFTSVEA

>member
-20 YSSAFAQEINLTES
+20 YSGAFAQEIDLTQS
-34 SDVGNYFEEN
+34 SDIGKYFEEN

-53 DKYKGQDLNI
+53 DNYKGQDLSI
-63 KMGVWDLP
+63 KMSVWDLP

-91 LSFTHNNGQN
+91 LSFKHNNSEH

-136 TSSGGEAITEDEK
+136 TSSLDEAITEDEK
-149 KGSGIILYNGAVE
+149 KGSGIILYNGAGE
-162 GKSANGSLTING
+162 TQSANGSLTING
-174 NFTADKT
+174 NFTVDKT

-198 KNSNFGLMKRS
+198 TNSNFGLIKRS

-226 NENILKANNNAG
+226 NKDILEEKSNNNAG
-238 ALLLKFASDY
+238 ALLVKFLNDY
-248 ISTDVQGKDPLE
+248 VSTDLHGKDVIE
-260 AGTIID
+260 TGAVID
-266 ISDEDKYGDGEKG
+266 ISDEDEYGDGKKG

-292 NKCLVDYKLSVQNC
+292 NKCLVV
-306 GGNKCLVINGGA
+306 NGGA

-326 VQLQVDID
+326 TQLKVDIN

-343 FDFSQDEEWTKAK
+343 FDSSQDEEWKQAK
-356 EALEKQKTELEQLKQ
+356 EALEKQKTELEKLQQ
-371 EAEKN
+371 EAMQN

-544 GTYFTYANAKIKDN
+544 GAYFTYANAKIKDN

-568 LGMYSTINVAP
+568 LGMYSTINIAP

-596 DNVQTDGAYNSDY
+596 DNVQIDGAYNSDY

>member
-20 YSSAFAQEINLTES
+20 YSGAFAAEITFN
-34 SDVGNYFEEN
+34 SDSDLNTHF
-44 GKDINLKNP
+44 DINEKDNVATFKNEN
-53 DKYKGQDLNI
+53 YKNQDLTFKINT
-63 KMGVWDLP
+63 LAF
-71 NDDYDSADYRLNI
+71 DDAPEDAKINI
-84 DIGKNNT
+84 DLGNNSLT
-91 LSFTHNNGQN
+91 LENTRNSSGE
-101 PAYVTNLN
+101 
-109 ATAKEV
+109 TAALVRNFNVDAKDF
-115 KTTDIVLQAFAP
+115 KTTDIGLSYFNAGI
-127 SVINGDLTM
+127 INANFTMVGGEDFDLDNIDKNK
-136 TSSGGEAITEDEK
+136 TSSLLIFN
-149 KGSGIILYNGAVE
+149 GSRENTNDTV
-162 GKSANGSLTING
+162 NGSLTVNG
-174 NFTADKT
+174 DFS
-181 LFATYG
+181 AT
-187 NFVKVNGTANL
+187 NSAIVSMKSDTFKVNGTATLKEADLGFLSQSYSNL
-198 KNSNFGLMKRS
+198 DVNDFIALR
-209 YTDLEANNV
+209 
-218 VMVQAKDF
+218 AKDIKTDKL
-226 NENILKANNNAG
+226 NDETNAG
-238 ALLLKFASDY
+238 ALILKSASSYIDESLLNGDDSIASL
-248 ISTDVQGKDPLE
+248 DVT
-260 AGTIID
+260 A
-266 ISDEDKYGDGEKG
+266 EDNKYGGVF
-279 LVDYKLSVQNCGG
+279 VDYKLSLKNCGG
-292 NKCLVDYKLSVQNC
+292 D
-306 GGNKCLVINGGA
+306 KCLVINGGA
-318 TAAAKDKL
+318 TAAAKKL
-326 VQLQVDID
+326 TNQIAVDLEAITRIID
-334 AIDKLLKNE
+334 DLDNE
-343 FDFSQDEEWTKAK
+343 QAK
-356 EALEKQKTELEQLKQ
+356 EALQEQKTELEKLQQ
-371 EAEKN
+371 EAMQN

-383 KYIDLVNKNSN
+383 KYIDLVNKNLN

-526 MYGATIGVDK
+526 MYGATVGVDK

-544 GTYFTYANAKIKDN
+544 GAYFTYANAKIKDN

-596 DNVQTDGAYNSDY
+596 DNVQIDGAYNSDY

-645 TPSHTENGAIA
+645 TPSHTENGVIA
-656 KDIDSMKNN
+656 KDIDSIKNN

-706 AVNNAFFTSIEA
+706 AVNNAFFTSVEA

>member
-20 YSSAFAQEINLTES
+20 YSSAFAQEINLTQS

-71 NDDYDSADYRLNI
+71 DDYDSDDYRLNI

-101 PAYVTNLN
+101 PVYVTNLN

-127 SVINGDLTM
+127 SVINGNLTM
-136 TSSGGEAITEDEK
+136 TSSGAETITEDEK
-149 KGSGIILYNGAVE
+149 KGSGIILYNGNGAVE

-181 LFATYG
+181 LFAAYG

-198 KNSNFGLMKRS
+198 TNSNFGLMKHS

-218 VMVQAKDF
+218 VIVQAKDF

-238 ALLLKFASDY
+238 ALLLKFAGDY

-260 AGTIID
+260 AATIID

-279 LVDYKLSVQNCGG
+279 
-292 NKCLVDYKLSVQNC
+292 LVDYKLSVQNC

-334 AIDKLLKNE
+334 TIDKLLKNE
-343 FDFSQDEEWTKAK
+343 FDSSQGEEWEQAK
-356 EALEKQKTELEQLKQ
+356 ETLKKQQAEIQTMLE
-371 EAEKN
+371 EAKKN

-526 MYGATIGVDK
+526 MYGATVGVDK

-544 GTYFTYANAKIKDN
+544 GAYFTYANAKIKDN

-596 DNVQTDGAYNSDY
+596 DNVQIDGAYNSDY

-706 AVNNAFFTSIEA
+706 AVNNAFFTSVEA

>member
-1 MKKNASSKIL
+1 M
-11 LSLGVATLL
+11 
-20 YSSAFAQEINLTES
+20 
-34 SDVGNYFEEN
+34 
-44 GKDINLKNP
+44 
-53 DKYKGQDLNI
+53 
-63 KMGVWDLP
+63 
-71 NDDYDSADYRLNI
+71 NI

-91 LSFTHNNGQN
+91 LSFKHNNGDH

-136 TSSGGEAITEDEK
+136 TSSGAGAITEDEK
-149 KGSGIILYNGAVE
+149 KGSGIILYNGAGE
-162 GKSANGSLTING
+162 TQSANGSLTING
-174 NFTADKT
+174 NFTVDKT

-198 KNSNFGLMKRS
+198 TNSNFGLIKRS

-226 NENILKANNNAG
+226 NKDILEEKSNNNAG
-238 ALLLKFASDY
+238 ALLVKFLNDY
-248 ISTDVQGKDPLE
+248 VSTDLHGKDVIE
-260 AGTIID
+260 TGAVID
-266 ISDEDKYGDGEKG
+266 ISDEDEYGDGKKG

-292 NKCLVDYKLSVQNC
+292 NKCLVV
-306 GGNKCLVINGGA
+306 NGGA

-326 VQLQVDID
+326 TQLKVDIN

-343 FDFSQDEEWTKAK
+343 FDSSQDEEWKQAK
-356 EALEKQKTELEQLKQ
+356 EALEKQKTELEKLQQ
-371 EAEKN
+371 EAMQN

-427 VKLALDIKKDT
+427 VKLALQIKKDT

-526 MYGATIGVDK
+526 MYGATVGVDK

-544 GTYFTYANAKIKDN
+544 GAYFTYANAKIKDN

-568 LGMYSTINVAP
+568 LGMYSTINIAP

-620 GRVFDFSDN
+620 GRVFDLSDN

-706 AVNNAFFTSIEA
+706 AVNNAFFTSVEA

-727 IIVGG
+727 IIVGA
-732 NVDFTNQLSMN
+732 VRPFRYFPLC
-743 LGFGAKQILAGKVD
+743 FKVWSD
-757 NKNETYLS
+757 SLQRQNS
-765 GQVGLK
+765 V
-771 YKF
+771 

>member
-20 YSSAFAQEINLTES
+20 YSGAFAAEITFN
-34 SDVGNYFEEN
+34 SDSDLNTHF
-44 GKDINLKNP
+44 DINEKDNVATFKNEN
-53 DKYKGQDLNI
+53 YKNQDLTFKINT
-63 KMGVWDLP
+63 LAF
-71 NDDYDSADYRLNI
+71 DDAPEDAKINI
-84 DIGKNNT
+84 DLGNNSLT
-91 LSFTHNNGQN
+91 LENTRNSSGE
-101 PAYVTNLN
+101 
-109 ATAKEV
+109 TAALVRNFNVDAKDF
-115 KTTDIVLQAFAP
+115 KTTDIGLSYFNAGI
-127 SVINGDLTM
+127 INANFTM
-136 TSSGGEAITEDEK
+136 V
-149 KGSGIILYNGAVE
+149 GSGEDFDLDNIDKNKASSLLIFNGSRENTNDTV
-162 GKSANGSLTING
+162 NGSLTVNG
-174 NFTADKT
+174 DFS
-181 LFATYG
+181 AT
-187 NFVKVNGTANL
+187 NSAIVSMKSDTFKVNGTATLKEAGLGFLSQSYSNL
-198 KNSNFGLMKRS
+198 DVNDFIALR
-209 YTDLEANNV
+209 
-218 VMVQAKDF
+218 AKDIKTDKL
-226 NENILKANNNAG
+226 NDETNAG
-238 ALLLKFASDY
+238 ALILKSASSYIDESLLNGDDYVASL
-248 ISTDVQGKDPLE
+248 DVT
-260 AGTIID
+260 A
-266 ISDEDKYGDGEKG
+266 EDNKYGGVF
-279 LVDYKLSVQNCGG
+279 VDYKLSLKNCGG
-292 NKCLVDYKLSVQNC
+292 D
-306 GGNKCLVINGGA
+306 KCLVINGGA
-318 TAAAKDKL
+318 TAAAKKL
-326 VQLQVDID
+326 TNQIAVDLEAITRIID
-334 AIDKLLKNE
+334 GLDNE
-343 FDFSQDEEWTKAK
+343 QAK
-356 EALEKQKTELEQLKQ
+356 EALQEQKTELEQLKQ

-383 KYIDLVNKNSN
+383 KYIDLVNKNLN

-526 MYGATIGVDK
+526 MYGATVGVDK

-544 GTYFTYANAKIKDN
+544 GAYFTYANAKIKDN

-596 DNVQTDGAYNSDY
+596 DNVQIDGAYNSDY

-706 AVNNAFFTSIEA
+706 AVNNAFFTSVEA

-743 LGFGAKQILAGKVD
+743 LGFGAKQILAGRVD
-757 NKNETYLS
+757 SKNETYLS

>member
-20 YSSAFAQEINLTES
+20 YSSAFAQEINLTQS
-34 SDVGNYFEEN
+34 SDIGNYFEEN

-91 LSFTHNNGQN
+91 LSFTHNNDQN
-101 PAYVTNLN
+101 PVYVTNLN

-115 KTTDIVLQAFAP
+115 KTTDIVLQASAP
-127 SVINGDLTM
+127 SVINGNLTM
-136 TSSGGEAITEDEK
+136 TSSGGGAITEDEK
-149 KGSGIILYNGAVE
+149 KGSGIILYNGNGAVE

-174 NFTADKT
+174 NFAADKT
-181 LFATYG
+181 LFAAYG

-198 KNSNFGLMKRS
+198 TNSNFGLMKRS

-218 VMVQAKDF
+218 VIVQAKDF

-292 NKCLVDYKLSVQNC
+292 NKCLV
-306 GGNKCLVINGGA
+306 INGGT
-318 TAAAKDKL
+318 TAAAKNKL

-334 AIDKLLKNE
+334 AIDKLLKSE
-343 FDFSQDEEWTKAK
+343 FDSSQDEEWKQAK
-356 EALEKQKTELEQLKQ
+356 EALEKQKTELQTMLE

-383 KYIDLVNKNSN
+383 KYIDLVNKNLN

-526 MYGATIGVDK
+526 MYGATVGVDK

-568 LGMYSTINVAP
+568 LGMYSTINIAP

-596 DNVQTDGAYNSDY
+596 DNVQIDGAYNSDY

-656 KDIDSMKNN
+656 KDIDSIKNN

-706 AVNNAFFTSIEA
+706 AVNNAFFTSVEA

>member
-20 YSSAFAQEINLTES
+20 YSSAFAQEINLTQS

-101 PAYVTNLN
+101 PVYVTNLN

-115 KTTDIVLQAFAP
+115 KTTDIVLQASAP
-127 SVINGDLTM
+127 SVINGNLTM
-136 TSSGGEAITEDEK
+136 TSSGAGTITEDEK
-149 KGSGIILYNGAVE
+149 KGSGIILYNGNGAVE

-181 LFATYG
+181 LFAAYG

-198 KNSNFGLMKRS
+198 TNSNFGLMKRS

-218 VMVQAKDF
+218 VIVQAKDF

-238 ALLLKFASDY
+238 ALLLKFAGDY

-292 NKCLVDYKLSVQNC
+292 NKCLV
-306 GGNKCLVINGGA
+306 INGGA
-318 TAAAKDKL
+318 TAAAKNKL

-334 AIDKLLKNE
+334 TIDKLLKSE
-343 FDFSQDEEWTKAK
+343 FDSSQGEEWEQAK
-356 EALEKQKTELEQLKQ
+356 EALEKQKTEFQTMLE
-371 EAEKN
+371 EAKKN

-383 KYIDLVNKNSN
+383 KYIDLVNKNLN

-526 MYGATIGVDK
+526 MYGATVGVDK

-544 GTYFTYANAKIKDN
+544 GAYFTYANAKIKDN

-596 DNVQTDGAYNSDY
+596 DNVQIDGAYNSDY

-706 AVNNAFFTSIEA
+706 AVNNAFFTSVEA

>member
-20 YSSAFAQEINLTES
+20 YSSAFAQEIDLTQS
-34 SDVGNYFEEN
+34 SDIGKYFEEN

-53 DKYKGQDLNI
+53 DQYKGQDLSI
-63 KMGVWDLP
+63 KMGIGDLP
-71 NDDYDSADYRLNI
+71 SDGYDSADYRFNI

-91 LSFTHNNGQN
+91 LSFTHNNKGE

-136 TSSGGEAITEDEK
+136 TSSGAGAITEDEK
-149 KGSGIILYNGAVE
+149 KGSGIILYNGAGE
-162 GKSANGSLTING
+162 TQSANGSLTING

-181 LFATYG
+181 LFAAYG

-198 KNSNFGLMKRS
+198 TNSNFRLIKRS

-218 VMVQAKDF
+218 VIVQAKDF

-238 ALLLKFASDY
+238 ALLVKFLNDY
-248 ISTDVQGKDPLE
+248 VSTDLHGKDDIE
-260 AGTIID
+260 TGAVID

-279 LVDYKLSVQNCGG
+279 
-292 NKCLVDYKLSVQNC
+292 LVDYKLSVQNC

-334 AIDKLLKNE
+334 TIDKLLKNE
-343 FDFSQDEEWTKAK
+343 FDSSQGEEWEQAK
-356 EALEKQKTELEQLKQ
+356 EALQEQKTKLEKLQQ
-371 EAEKN
+371 EAMQN

-383 KYIDLVNKNSN
+383 KYIDLVNKNLN

-526 MYGATIGVDK
+526 MYGATVGVDK

-544 GTYFTYANAKIKDN
+544 GAYFTYANAKIKDN

-596 DNVQTDGAYNSDY
+596 DNVQIDGAYNSDY

-706 AVNNAFFTSIEA
+706 AVNNAFFTSVEA

>member
-20 YSSAFAQEINLTES
+20 YSSAFAQEINLTQS

-101 PAYVTNLN
+101 PVYVTNLN

-115 KTTDIVLQAFAP
+115 KTTDIVLQASAP
-127 SVINGDLTM
+127 SVINGNLTM
-136 TSSGGEAITEDEK
+136 TSSGAGTITEDEK
-149 KGSGIILYNGAVE
+149 KGSGIILYNGNGAVE

-181 LFATYG
+181 LFAAYG

-198 KNSNFGLMKRS
+198 TNSNFGLMKRS

-218 VMVQAKDF
+218 VIVQAKDF

-238 ALLLKFASDY
+238 ALLLKFAGDY

-260 AGTIID
+260 AATIID

-279 LVDYKLSVQNCGG
+279 
-292 NKCLVDYKLSVQNC
+292 LVDYKLSVQNC

-334 AIDKLLKNE
+334 TIDKLLKNE
-343 FDFSQDEEWTKAK
+343 FDSSQGEEWEQAK
-356 EALEKQKTELEQLKQ
+356 ETLKKQQAEIQTMLE
-371 EAEKN
+371 EAKKN

-383 KYIDLVNKNSN
+383 KYIDLVNKNLN

-526 MYGATIGVDK
+526 MYGATVGVDK

-544 GTYFTYANAKIKDN
+544 GAYFTYANAKIKDN

-596 DNVQTDGAYNSDY
+596 DNVQIDGAYNSDY

-706 AVNNAFFTSIEA
+706 AVNNAFFTSVEA

>member
-20 YSSAFAQEINLTES
+20 YSSAFAQEINLTQS
-34 SDVGNYFEEN
+34 SDIGNYFEEN

-91 LSFTHNNGQN
+91 LSFTHNNDQN
-101 PAYVTNLN
+101 PVYVTNLN

-115 KTTDIVLQAFAP
+115 KTTDIVLQASAP
-127 SVINGDLTM
+127 SVINGNLTM
-136 TSSGGEAITEDEK
+136 TSSGGGAITEDEK
-149 KGSGIILYNGAVE
+149 KGSGIILYNGNGAVE

-174 NFTADKT
+174 NFAADKT
-181 LFATYG
+181 LFAAYG

-198 KNSNFGLMKRS
+198 TNSNFGLMKRS

-218 VMVQAKDF
+218 VIVQAKDF

-238 ALLLKFASDY
+238 ALLLKFAGDY

-292 NKCLVDYKLSVQNC
+292 NKCLV
-306 GGNKCLVINGGA
+306 INGGA

-334 AIDKLLKNE
+334 TIDKLLKNE
-343 FDFSQDEEWTKAK
+343 FDSSQGEEWEQAK
-356 EALEKQKTELEQLKQ
+356 ETLKKQQAEIQTMLE
-371 EAEKN
+371 EAKKN

-383 KYIDLVNKNSN
+383 KYIDLVNKNLN

-526 MYGATIGVDK
+526 MYGATVGVDK

-544 GTYFTYANAKIKDN
+544 GAYFTYANAKIKDN

-596 DNVQTDGAYNSDY
+596 DNVQIDGAYNSDY

-656 KDIDSMKNN
+656 KDIDSIKNN

-706 AVNNAFFTSIEA
+706 AVNNAFFTSVEA

>member
-20 YSSAFAQEINLTES
+20 YSSAFAQEINLTQS

-53 DKYKGQDLNI
+53 DKYKGQDLSI

-71 NDDYDSADYRLNI
+71 DDYDSDDYRLNI

-101 PAYVTNLN
+101 PVYVTNLN

-127 SVINGDLTM
+127 SVINGNLTM
-136 TSSGGEAITEDEK
+136 TSSGAGAITEDEK
-149 KGSGIILYNGAVE
+149 KGSGIILYNGNGAVE

-181 LFATYG
+181 LFAAYG

-198 KNSNFGLMKRS
+198 TNSNFGLMKHS

-218 VMVQAKDF
+218 VIVQAKDF

-238 ALLLKFASDY
+238 ALLLKFAGDY

-260 AGTIID
+260 AATIID

-292 NKCLVDYKLSVQNC
+292 NKCLV
-306 GGNKCLVINGGA
+306 INGGA

-326 VQLQVDID
+326 TQLQVDID
-334 AIDKLLKNE
+334 TIDKLLKNE
-343 FDFSQDEEWTKAK
+343 FDSSQGEEWEQAK
-356 EALEKQKTELEQLKQ
+356 ETLKKQQAEIQTMLE
-371 EAEKN
+371 EAKKN

-383 KYIDLVNKNSN
+383 KYIDLVNKNLN

-526 MYGATIGVDK
+526 MYGATVGVDK

-544 GTYFTYANAKIKDN
+544 GAYFTYANAKIKDN

-596 DNVQTDGAYNSDY
+596 DNVQIDGAYNSDY

-656 KDIDSMKNN
+656 KDIDSIKNN

>member
-20 YSSAFAQEINLTES
+20 YSSAFAQEINLTQS

-91 LSFTHNNGQN
+91 LSFTHNNDQN
-101 PAYVTNLN
+101 PVYVTNLN

-127 SVINGDLTM
+127 SVINGNLTM
-136 TSSGGEAITEDEK
+136 TSSGGGAITEDEK
-149 KGSGIILYNGAVE
+149 KGSGIILYNGNGAVE

-174 NFTADKT
+174 NFAADKT
-181 LFATYG
+181 LFAAYG

-198 KNSNFGLMKRS
+198 TNSNFGLMKRS

-218 VMVQAKDF
+218 VIVQAKDF

-238 ALLLKFASDY
+238 ALLLKFAGDY

-292 NKCLVDYKLSVQNC
+292 NKCLV
-306 GGNKCLVINGGA
+306 INGGA

-326 VQLQVDID
+326 TQLQVDID
-334 AIDKLLKNE
+334 TIDKLLKNE
-343 FDFSQDEEWTKAK
+343 FDSSQGEEWEQAK
-356 EALEKQKTELEQLKQ
+356 ETLKKQQAEIQTMLE
-371 EAEKN
+371 EAKKN

-383 KYIDLVNKNSN
+383 KYIDLVNKNLN

-526 MYGATIGVDK
+526 MYGATVGVDK

-544 GTYFTYANAKIKDN
+544 GAYFTYANAKIKDN

-596 DNVQTDGAYNSDY
+596 DNVQIDGAYNSDY

-656 KDIDSMKNN
+656 KDIDSIKNN

>member
-20 YSSAFAQEINLTES
+20 YSSAFAQEINLTQS

-53 DKYKGQDLNI
+53 DKYKGQDLSI

-71 NDDYDSADYRLNI
+71 DDYDSDDYRLNI

-91 LSFTHNNGQN
+91 LSFTHNNDQN
-101 PAYVTNLN
+101 PVYVTNLN

-127 SVINGDLTM
+127 SVINGNLTM
-136 TSSGGEAITEDEK
+136 TSSGAETITEDEK
-149 KGSGIILYNGAVE
+149 KGSGIILYNGNGAVE

-181 LFATYG
+181 LFAAYG

-198 KNSNFGLMKRS
+198 TNSNFGLMKHS

-218 VMVQAKDF
+218 VIVQAKDF

-238 ALLLKFASDY
+238 ALLLKFAGDY

-260 AGTIID
+260 AATIID

-279 LVDYKLSVQNCGG
+279 
-292 NKCLVDYKLSVQNC
+292 LVDYKLSVQNC

-334 AIDKLLKNE
+334 TIDKLLKNE
-343 FDFSQDEEWTKAK
+343 FDSSQGEEWEQAK
-356 EALEKQKTELEQLKQ
+356 EALQEQKTKLEKLQQ
-371 EAEKN
+371 EAMQN

-483 KMNGLKFAAL
+483 KMNGLKFAA
-493 DSDMRPSYVNEYTN
+493 
-507 SVWANAFGGA
+507 
-517 NIIDGDSGA
+517 
-526 MYGATIGVDK
+526 
-536 QANDDVLW
+536 
-544 GTYFTYANAKIKDN
+544 
-558 NLEQKSDNFQ
+558 
-568 LGMYSTINVAP
+568 
-579 QWELNLKAYAQ
+579 
-590 VSPTKQ
+590 
-596 DNVQTDGAYNSDY
+596 
-609 TSKFLGLSANA
+609 
-620 GRVFDFSDN
+620 
-629 TLFIK
+629 
-634 PFAGVNYYFSY
+634 
-645 TPSHTENGAIA
+645 
-656 KDIDSMKNN
+656 
-665 SVSVEVGAEFRKYMN
+665 
-680 ENSYIFVTPKIEQF
+680 
-694 VINSGDDYTANL
+694 
-706 AVNNAFFTSIEA
+706 
-718 NNKKKTYGQ
+718 
-727 IIVGG
+727 
-732 NVDFTNQLSMN
+732 
-743 LGFGAKQILAGKVD
+743 
-757 NKNETYLS
+757 
-765 GQVGLK
+765 
-771 YKF
+771 